1 MSFDLDMR
9 ASTEAETRHDRI
21 DASKPLNLKA
31 ALQQERFDALTRL
44 AQHLFRVPVALV
56 TLHDVPHDAHPGD
69 VPILIDGLRMGLQ
82 AACPLT
88 TSSGSQLG
96 AFCLFDAGSRELDQV
111 ERGLLQDFADM
122 AVALIERDPAQ
133 DKLNDAGRLEENEKR
148 LELAIAGSGTGVW
161 DRDVQAGSIHY
172 SAGWKAII
180 GYEASEITNRIED
193 SYTRVHPDDLAYV
206 QATIQAHFN
215 QETES
220 YAVDH
225 RIRCKDG
232 SYKWI
237 SSRGKVVSRAS
248 NGEPLRMIGTTT
260 DITAIRALSEEL
272 QQTVDLITSLTN
284 EVPGLVFQH
293 RLLPTGESFLPYA
306 SAGIADIYELTPQQ
320 VAASTAPI
328 HAVIHPDD
336 LQAYCASLRAS
347 AASLTPWHL
356 EYRVDLPRQGLRWR
370 QGDARPRRLD
380 DGSTLWHG
388 FITDVTERKRIE
400 RELQEFATIDFL
412 TQLPNRRHF
421 VVRIEQELAR
431 IRRTDSRPAAVLT
444 FDLDHFKAINDTWG
458 HAMGDHA
465 LRCFAALLR
474 NALQTHDFAGRIGG
488 EEFAVVLPDA
498 SLDAATR
505 FARRVQHQIAETPL
519 LDGGQIVTL
528 TVSVGIALMHATDPS
543 ADLSLLRS
551 DGALY
556 RAKERGRNRVEC
568 Y

>member
-1 MSFDLDMR
+1 MR
-9 ASTEAETRHDRI
+9 ASTEAETRRERI
-21 DASKPLNLKA
+21 DTSRSLNLTV

-44 AQHLFRVPVALV
+44 ARHLFRVPVALV
-56 TLHDVPHDAHPGD
+56 TLHDVLHDAHPGD
-69 VPILIDGLRMGLQ
+69 TPILIDGLRMGFH
-82 AACPLT
+82 AACPLS
-88 TSSGSQLG
+88 TSSGIRLG
-96 AFCLFDAGSRELDQV
+96 AFCLFDAGSRELDQA

-122 AVALIERDPAQ
+122 AVAIIERDLAQ
-133 DKLNDAGRLEENEKR
+133 GKLNDDASRLAENEKR

-161 DRDVQAGSIHY
+161 DRDIQAGSIHY

-180 GYEASEITNRIED
+180 GYEESEITNRIED

-237 SSRGKVVSRAS
+237 SSRGKVVSRGS

-260 DITAIRALSEEL
+260 DITAIQALAEEL

-320 VAASTAPI
+320 VAASTSPI

-336 LQAYCASLRAS
+336 LEAYRASLHAS

-356 EYRVDLPRQGLRWR
+356 EYRVELPRQGLRWR

-400 RELQEFATIDFL
+400 GELQEFATIDFL

-431 IRRTDSRPAAVLT
+431 IQRTDSRPAAVLT

-474 NALQTHDFAGRIGG
+474 NALQKHDFAGRIGG

-498 SLDAATR
+498 SLETATR
-505 FARRVQHQIAETPL
+505 FARRIQHQIAETAL
-519 LDGGQIVTL
+519 LDGSQIVTL
-528 TVSVGIALMHATDPS
+528 TVSVGVALMHATDPS

-556 RAKERGRNRVEC
+556 RAKERGRNRIEC